1 MTTIKYSRPQNMQEI
16 AEQLRAMQA
25 ANDFTKVNELISD
38 IDWLNKERQE
48 INYEEG
54 LASFNTLESEH
65 NDLLE
70 QYDQLNDKYEELD
83 REQWG
88 KDEYIKELQN
98 EILILEGQL
107 ND

>member
-1 MTTIKYSRPQNMQEI
+1 MTTIKYSRPQNMPEI
-16 AEQLRAMQA
+16 AAQLRAMQA

-38 IDWLNKERQE
+38 IDWLSKETRE
-48 INYEEG
+48 IEYD
-54 LASFNTLESEH
+54 
-65 NDLLE
+65 DLLVK
-70 QYDQLNDKYEELD
+70 YDELNDQYEELD
-83 REQWG
+83 QEQWG